1 MSRKTFRKIITSEE
15 KIEQINP
22 RNKKL
27 IERFLRYMSPRSSDG
42 TIRVYKSNFNI
53 FFCWNLDNNDNKVLD
68 INEIVDFVFFYNEK
82 LYKMTKFGIEE
93 V

>member
-1 MSRKTFRKIITSEE
+1 MRKKMENNI
-15 KIEQINP
+15 
-22 RNKKL
+22 NKKENENNIYEYL
-27 IERFLRYMSPRSSDG
+27 SFVAPVDYENKFYNRSE
-42 TIRVYKSNFNI
+42 IYKFI
-53 FFCWNLDNNDNKVLD
+53 KDNNDNKVLD